1 MFIRFFLFFIY
12 LFYVV
17 NELIFINFIFFLFL
31 EYGGIYFDI
40 DEVILRFLDNLLN
53 YIFILSYVV
62 DNNLSNGLIFVFLN
76 VIFIFYWLDGYR
88 IYIKV

>member
-1 MFIRFFLFFIY
+1 MFIRFFLFIIC

-17 NELIFINFIFFLFL
+17 NELIFFNFIFLFL

>member
-1 MFIRFFLFFIY
+1 MFIRFFFFIIC

-17 NELIFINFIFFLFL
+17 NEFIFFNFIFLFL

-40 DEVILRFLDNLLN
+40 DEVILRLLDNLLN

>member
-1 MFIRFFLFFIY
+1 MNEFIFF
-12 LFYVV
+12 
-17 NELIFINFIFFLFL
+17 NFIFLFL

-40 DEVILRFLDNLLN
+40 DEVILRLLDNLLN